1 MGASRHP
8 IGMAKILLVEDS
20 REMASTIITWLKAEH
35 HDVVHSLDGLEGLD
49 LLKFESFDVAI
60 LDWELPAMSG
70 LDICKEYRAGG
81 GTVPLLILTAKAA
94 VNERTTGLDSG
105 ADDYL
110 TKPFALKE
118 LSARLRAL
126 LRRPQAIQSNLLE
139 VGQIS
144 LDTVKYRV
152 MKNGKEVQLMPRDF
166 ALLEFLMKNVD
177 HVFSAEALLQR
188 VWAGDSEASPSALR
202 TAIKRIR
209 QKLDDSDNESSSI
222 IENIPRVGYRLRA
235 KAD

>member
-1 MGASRHP
+1 MVAPSVT

-20 REMASTIITWLKAEH
+20 REMASTIITWLNAEH
-35 HDVVHSLDGLEGLD
+35 YDVVHVVDGVEGLD
-49 LLKFESFDVAI
+49 LLKFESYDVAI
-60 LDWELPAMSG
+60 LDWELPGMSG
-70 LDICKEYRAGG
+70 VDICKEYRLGG
-81 GTVPLLILTAKAA
+81 GTIPVLILTAKQAI
-94 VNERTTGLDSG
+94 NERTTGLDSG

-110 TKPFALKE
+110 TKPFALRE
-118 LSARLRAL
+118 LSARVRAL
-126 LRRPQAIQSNLLE
+126 LRRAPEIKSNVLE

-188 VWAGDSEASPSALR
+188 VWANDSEASPSALR

-209 QKLDDSDNESSSI
+209 QKLDDDEDEGSSF

-235 KAD
+235 K

>member
-1 MGASRHP
+1 
-8 IGMAKILLVEDS
+8 MAKILLVEDS
-20 REMASTIITWLKAEH
+20 HEMASTIITWLKAEH
-35 HDVVHSLDGLEGLD
+35 YDVVHSLDGLEGLD

-60 LDWELPAMSG
+60 LDWELPAMTG
-70 LDICKEYRAGG
+70 VEICQEYRKGG
-81 GTVPLLILTAKAA
+81 GRIPVLILTAKQAI
-94 VNERTTGLDSG
+94 NERTTGLDSG

-110 TKPFALKE
+110 TKPFALRE

-126 LRRPQAIQSNLLE
+126 LRRPAEVKSNVLE

-144 LDTVKYRV
+144 LDTVKYRIL
-152 MKNGKEVQLMPRDF
+152 KNGKEVQLMPRDF

-177 HVFSAEALLQR
+177 HVFSAEALLAR

-209 QKLDDSDNESSSI
+209 QKLDDSDDEGSSL

-235 KAD
+235 K

>member
-1 MGASRHP
+1 
-8 IGMAKILLVEDS
+8 MAKILLVEDS
-20 REMASTIITWLKAEH
+20 REMASTIVTWLKAEH
-35 HDVVHSLDGLEGLD
+35 YDVVHSLDGLEGLD

-60 LDWELPAMSG
+60 LDWELPGMTG
-70 LDICKEYRAGG
+70 VEICQEYRKGG
-81 GTVPLLILTAKAA
+81 GRIPVLILTAKQAI
-94 VNERTTGLDSG
+94 NERTTGLDSG

-110 TKPFALKE
+110 TKPFALRE

-126 LRRPQAIQSNLLE
+126 LRRPVEIKSNVLE

-144 LDTVKYRV
+144 LDTVKYRIL
-152 MKNGKEVQLMPRDF
+152 KNGKEVQLMPRDF

-177 HVFSAEALLQR
+177 HVFSAEALLAR

-209 QKLDDSDNESSSI
+209 QKLDDSDDEGNSI
-222 IENIPRVGYRLRA
+222 IENIPRVGYRLRE
-235 KAD
+235 KQN

>member
-1 MGASRHP
+1 
-8 IGMAKILLVEDS
+8 MAKILLVEDS
-20 REMASTIITWLKAEH
+20 REMASTIVTWLNAEH
-35 HDVVHSLDGLEGLD
+35 HEVAHCEDGLEGLD
-49 LLKFESFDVAI
+49 RLKFESFDIAI
-60 LDWELPAMSG
+60 LDWELPGMSG
-70 LDICKEYRAGG
+70 LDICKQYREGG
-81 GTVPLLILTAKAA
+81 GKVPVLMLTAKAQI
-94 VNERTTGLDSG
+94 NDRTTGLDSG

-126 LRRPQAIQSNLLE
+126 LRRPAEIKNNVLE
-139 VGQIS
+139 VGDLS
-144 LDTVKYRV
+144 LDTVKYRI

-166 ALLEFLMKNVD
+166 ALLEFLMRNVD

-209 QKLDDSDNESSSI
+209 QKLDDSDDEGSSI
-222 IENIPRVGYRLRA
+222 IENIPRVGYRLRE
-235 KAD
+235 K

>member
-1 MGASRHP
+1 
-8 IGMAKILLVEDS
+8 MAKILLVEDS
-20 REMASTIITWLKAEH
+20 REMASTIVTWLNAEH
-35 HDVVHSLDGLEGLD
+35 YDVVHSLDGLEGLD

-60 LDWELPAMSG
+60 LDWELPGMSG
-70 LDICKEYRAGG
+70 VEICQEYRKGG
-81 GTVPLLILTAKAA
+81 GTIPVLILTAKQAI
-94 VNERTTGLDSG
+94 NERTTGLDAG

-110 TKPFALKE
+110 TKPFALRE

-126 LRRPQAIQSNLLE
+126 LRRPAEVKSNVLE

-144 LDTVKYRV
+144 LDTVKYRIL
-152 MKNGKEVQLMPRDF
+152 KNGKEVQLMPRDF

-177 HVFSAEALLQR
+177 HVFSAEALLAR

-209 QKLDDSDNESSSI
+209 QKLDDSDDEGNSI

-235 KAD
+235 K